1 MFYEELIMKQNIKNI
16 YCIEMNDCKILGDIV
31 VTGTTCSNISNS
43 ENISKKEGLAREYAK
58 SRYGNN
64 GHESG
69 NEISK
74 VQACTVGYIAGWD
87 DCMKHLAELPWNEAV
102 NEIVKHIE
110 TNRSEK
116 RESSE

>member
-1 MFYEELIMKQNIKNI
+1 M
-16 YCIEMNDCKILGDIV
+16 G
-31 VTGTTCSNISNS
+31 
-43 ENISKKEGLAREYAK
+43 KKEEQAREYAK

-64 GHESG
+64 GYETG
-69 NEISK
+69 NEIAK

-110 TNRSEK
+110 TNRSENPN
-116 RESSE
+116 SSKKEEDNEKKMVQPKGEGGNNRT